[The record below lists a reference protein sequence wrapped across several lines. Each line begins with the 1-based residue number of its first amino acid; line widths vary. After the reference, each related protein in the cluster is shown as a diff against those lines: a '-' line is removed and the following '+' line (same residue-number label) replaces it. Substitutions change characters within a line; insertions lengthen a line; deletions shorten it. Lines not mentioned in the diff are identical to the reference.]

1 MFTMKKNY
9 RLFLGIVFLLNTIFS
24 IPTKSQGADTI
35 NESKDS
41 LYGISLLSEGGASPF
56 DPYSISKPNVTLPSP
71 EAVKVSE
78 YNGYPVSPATGLID
92 INIPL
97 INLDFYKVPIS
108 LSLSYHASGIRIQDE
123 PGIAGLGWTILPG
136 YRISRIVMGK
146 PDDDI
151 WQISQDIIDNMSNDP
166 YCPLYKKIQCAV
178 PASNCDD
185 GSSGLPVDSVHYDI
199 QPDIFTLSLPAGSA
213 NFIIENTSNGY
224 LVKMINSCIFK
235 IEPIQERKSKAYNV
249 LLGFKVW
256 DGQGN
261 IYYFGCEDYKGYRSL
276 DYLEKPNMDGIAAV
290 TGFML
295 RKIECP
301 QGTVS
306 FSYVSDSYFSAF
318 TSEYGILLDDGQ
330 TWGRFADNRSDYKDL
345 TNQQTYYDEYY
356 KGHETQYHV
365 KLISSIE
372 SPLFKCDFEYE
383 KGRVRSISV
392 SNRASLNSKVK
403 QITFEHSSDKMF
415 LAKMFVSGEGY
426 YQFTY
431 NRQQYDLS
439 SYAIDW
445 WGYYNGMN
453 QNDSNLPSIPVEVI
467 SKETATTLTYSYS
480 FGKNANREPN
490 EVCMKAKSL
499 TSIKYPTGGT
509 FTINYEANKD
519 EEGFI
524 RGGLRVKS
532 TENYDPIQKTTT
544 IKQYK
549 YEKPHFSYLLGDVKD
564 LVSYTKLCYAK
575 PFALYDGDPEF
586 WESYNTVRCRTMATF
601 SGALSVSTAP
611 VYYEQVTELC
621 NDIKNKYYYTYDMG
635 SIHYNLSY
643 QDYVVGGY
651 YPYIIKNYINT
662 EPLQTCKE
670 TYDGSGSLMEKV
682 NSYYRC
688 NDTYFNGLYIVPYLH
703 YVKVKDCPCSDANA
717 NALRYTNMGIN
728 TYAEMFGEPFMMGT
742 FRIYG
747 GINQI
752 VEKVI
757 TQYTTNGEIQREET
771 YGYNDIYPYL
781 LSKKNIKDSQG
792 GVYTELYYYPHE
804 LSSTLGKSIFN
815 TEEKSGIEAMVS
827 NNMLASVIE
836 QDLEYLSSAGKST
849 NVWSKLTGY
858 KLLHGKL
865 VVPTKISVKKSRGD
879 FYDKIKYCSYDINGN
894 PTKITYDGVNEI
906 HVTWNGMYPR
916 TIKEGNQ
923 VTQYDYNPYVGLI
936 KVTKPNGEVESYK
949 YDSEQRLFEI
959 NDLNGSKVA
968 TVGYYR
974 INK

>member
-1 MFTMKKNY
+1 MKEKSILY
-9 RLFLGIVFLLNTIFS
+9 ISIALFLNTIFNMS
-24 IPTKSQGADTI
+24 AKSQTV
-35 NESKDS
+35 DS
-41 LYGISLLSEGGASPF
+41 TKEVKVSPYGISLLSEWGSSLF

-71 EAVKVSE
+71 EAVKMSE

-97 INLDFYKVPIS
+97 INLDFYKAPIS
-108 LSLSYHASGIRIQDE
+108 LSLSYHASGIKIQEE

-151 WQISQDIIDNMSNDP
+151 WQISQDIIDNISNDP

-185 GSSGLPVDSVHYDI
+185 GSSGLPVDSVHYDV
-199 QPDIFTLSLPAGSA
+199 QPDIFTLSLPAGTA
-213 NFIIENTSNGY
+213 NFIIENTSKGY

-235 IEPIQERKSKAYNV
+235 IEPVQERKSDIYNV

-261 IYYFGCEDYKGYRSL
+261 IYYFGCENYKSYRKL
-276 DYLEKPNMDGIAAV
+276 DFLEKPNMDGIAAV

-306 FSYVSDSYFSAF
+306 FSYLSDSYFPVF
-318 TSEYGILLDDGQ
+318 TSECGILLDDGH
-330 TWGRFADNRSDYKDL
+330 TEGSFSDNRDDYKDL

-356 KGHETQYHV
+356 QEHETHYNV

-372 SPLFKCDFEYE
+372 SPLFKCDFGYD
-383 KGRVRSISV
+383 KGRIRSILV

-415 LAKMFVSGEGY
+415 LTKMFISGEGY

-439 SYAIDW
+439 PYAIDW
-445 WGYYNGMN
+445 WGYYNGMW
-453 QNDSNLPSIPVEVI
+453 QNSSSLPAMPVEVI
-467 SKETATTLTYSYS
+467 SKEPNITYTYKYS

-490 EVCMKAKSL
+490 EDCMDAKSL
-499 TSIKYPTGGT
+499 RSIIYPTGGT

-519 EEGFI
+519 EKGFI

-544 IKQYK
+544 IKKYK
-549 YEKPHFSYLLGDVKD
+549 YEKPHFSYLLGDEKD
-564 LVSYTKLCYAK
+564 LISYTKLCYAK
-575 PFALYDGDPEF
+575 PFALYNGDPYF
-586 WESYNTVRCRTMATF
+586 WETYNTVRCRTISTF
-601 SGALSVSTAP
+601 SAALSVSTAP

-621 NDIKNKYYYTYDMG
+621 DDIKNKYYYTYDMG
-635 SIHYNLSY
+635 STHYNLSY
-643 QDYVVGGY
+643 RDYVIGGY

-662 EPLQTCKE
+662 EPLLTCME
-670 TYDGSGSLMEKV
+670 TYDGSGSLVKKV
-682 NSYYRC
+682 NSYYRS
-688 NDTYFNGLYIVPYLH
+688 NETYFNGLYIVPYLH

-717 NALRYTNMGIN
+717 NALRYTNMGIK
-728 TYAEMFGEPFMMGT
+728 TYAEIFGEPFMTGT

-747 GINQI
+747 GINHL
-752 VEKVI
+752 VGKDI
-757 TQYTTNGEIQREET
+757 TQYTTNGEIQREMT

-781 LSKKNIKDSQG
+781 LSRKNIKDSQG
-792 GVYTELYYYPHE
+792 GRYTELYYYPHE
-804 LSSTLGKSIFN
+804 LSSIQGKSILDA
-815 TEEKSGIEAMVS
+815 EEKNGIEAMVS
-827 NNMLASVIE
+827 NNMLTSVIE
-836 QDLEYLSSAGKST
+836 QDLVYLSSAGKST
-849 NVWSKLTGY
+849 DVWSKLNGY
-858 KLLHGKL
+858 KLLHGNL
-865 VVPTKISVKKSRGD
+865 VVPTKVSVKKSGGD

-894 PTKITYDGVNEI
+894 PTKLTYDGVNDI
-906 HVTWNGMYPR
+906 YVTWKGMYPR
-916 TIKEGNQ
+916 TIREGNQ
-923 VTQYDYNPYVGLI
+923 VTQYDYNSYVGLI
-936 KVTKPNGEVESYK
+936 KLTKQNGEFESYK
-949 YDSEQRLFEI
+949 YDSEQRLLEI

-968 TVGYYR
+968 TFDYYR